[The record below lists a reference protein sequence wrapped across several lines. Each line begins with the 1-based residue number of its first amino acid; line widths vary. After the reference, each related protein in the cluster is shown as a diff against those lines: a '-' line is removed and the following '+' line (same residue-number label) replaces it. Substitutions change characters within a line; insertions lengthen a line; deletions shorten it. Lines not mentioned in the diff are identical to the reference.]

1 MKLPK
6 VKTEIQLRYSDLD
19 VLGHISNSVYNQ
31 YFEIGR
37 LDWFEALN
45 EEQPVTVVANSNV
58 DYIKEISFKDKVH
71 VVTSCVKKGTKS
83 MTLSQD
89 VYSNDELVTKS
100 TVVMVGFDQQTR
112 KSCVLLDGW
121 EAS

>member
-37 LDWFEALN
+37 LDWFDVL

-58 DYIKEISFKDKVH
+58 DYIKEISLKDKVH

-89 VYSNDELVTKS
+89 VYSNDELATKS
-100 TVVMVGFDQQTR
+100 TVVMVGFDQETR

-121 EAS
+121 ETS